1 MVGRRKQGVRDYVVD
16 GSREGQRLDA
26 VLAAVWPDI
35 SRSSWVSLIKN
46 DQVLLD
52 SAPAKPSQS
61 VLFGSSIVVLSL
73 PAPKHTE
80 LVASA
85 QGPDTLYKDE
95 DVIVIFKPAGLIV
108 HPTVGSD
115 EPSVVGSYRDQI
127 ADPDTVR
134 PGVVHR
140 LDRDTSGVMV
150 LARNPEAK
158 KFLQAAFRARKV
170 KKTYWA
176 LVWGNPGIGVKRL
189 AFGMSPAGGR
199 AGVMRVDPLG
209 KPAETIITTL
219 THGPEVSLVEARPIT
234 GRTHQIRV
242 HLTALGFPILGD
254 KIYGKSGDSVARQML
269 HARELSFTLPSGEHK
284 SFEASVPPDFQSTME
299 QYSCLMPQ

>member
-16 GSREGQRLDA
+16 GSREGQRLDV
-26 VLAAVWPDI
+26 VLAAIWPDI
-35 SRSSWVSLIKN
+35 SRSAWVSLIKAH
-46 DQVLLD
+46 QVLLD

-61 VLFGSSIVVLSL
+61 VLFGSNIVVLSL
-73 PAPKHTE
+73 PAPKQTQ
-80 LVASA
+80 LVAS
-85 QGPDTLYKDE
+85 TLESKILYEDE
-95 DVIVIFKPAGLIV
+95 DVIVVHKPAGLIV

-115 EPSVVGSYRDQI
+115 EPSVVGSYRDRI
-127 ADPDTVR
+127 IDSDPVR

-140 LDRDTSGVMV
+140 LDRDTSGAMV
-150 LARNPEAK
+150 LARHPEAK

-209 KPAETIITTL
+209 KPAETIISTL
-219 THGPEVSLVEARPIT
+219 AHGSDVSLVEARPIT

-254 KIYGKSGDSVARQML
+254 KIYGKAGDMVARQML
-269 HARELSFTLPSGEHK
+269 HARQLSLTLPNGEYR
-284 SFEASVPPDFQSTME
+284 SFEASVPVDFQSTME

>member
-1 MVGRRKQGVRDYVVD
+1 MAGHRKQGVRDYVVD
-16 GSREGQRLDA
+16 GSREGQRLDT

-35 SRSSWVSLIKN
+35 SRSSWVSLIKG
-46 DQVLLD
+46 QQILLD
-52 SAPAKPSQS
+52 NAPAKPSQS
-61 VLFGSSIVVLSL
+61 VLFGSRIVVLSL
-73 PAPKHTE
+73 PVPKHTE
-80 LVASA
+80 LVAS
-85 QGPDTLYKDE
+85 QETPQTLFIDE

-115 EPSVVGSYRDQI
+115 EPSVVGSYREQI
-127 ADPDTVR
+127 ADPDQVR

-150 LARNPEAK
+150 LARTLEAK
-158 KFLQAAFRARKV
+158 KFLQSAFRARKV

-176 LVWGNPGIGVKRL
+176 LVWGDPGIGVKRL

-209 KPAETIITTL
+209 KSAETIISTL
-219 THGPEVSLVEARPIT
+219 SRGPEVSLVEARPIT

-254 KIYGKSGDSVARQML
+254 KIYGKSGDLVRRQML
-269 HARELSFTLPSGEHK
+269 HARELSFVLPSGEHK
-284 SFEASVPPDFQSTME
+284 TFEASVPADFQSTME
-299 QYSCLMPQ
+299 QYSCRMPQ